1 MRTLSTRELATL
13 AYERGHEFEPGQM
26 PAPDVVEDLQ
36 LAGHARAVVSAPS
49 SYERRRRRERER
61 RAAFA
66 AVPDWFSA
74 DDLLAGPLELVGG
87 EPL

>member
-1 MRTLSTRELATL
+1 MRTLSSRELATL
-13 AYERGHEFEPGQM
+13 AYERGHEFDPGLM
-26 PAPDVVEDLQ
+26 PAPDVVEDLL
-36 LAGHARAVVSAPS
+36 LAGRAGAVVAAPS

-74 DDLLAGPLELVGG
+74 DDLLAGPLELVCG

>member
-13 AYERGHEFEPGQM
+13 AYERGHEFD
-26 PAPDVVEDLQ
+26 PALIPPDLVEDLR
-36 LAGHARAVVSAPS
+36 LAGQAGAVVAAPS

-74 DDLLAGPLELVGG
+74 DDLLAGPLELVRG